1 MAMQTRCPAC
11 GTAFRIT
18 PEQLRVKGGRVR
30 CGHCRAVFNALSYL
44 VEERKSTPPT
54 TQAEAVAHDA
64 ALNALEAY
72 ALPESSE
79 TLEDFAALPETPEAS
94 ASSLLPDEPAPPTD
108 AWPADEA
115 EDSAE
120 QAEAPVFEEAE
131 PLAADTALA
140 DDASAAGF
148 DAHSDDTTIAPNE
161 ADTVPDET
169 TLPAEDADPDPEA
182 DTAPEDTNPESQI
195 NALLAD
201 LEAGTRD
208 IPEPPLTLSDPPTE
222 RILEIDLDPD
232 TVQTATDSPDD
243 DDVILPLPPV
253 NRSGP
258 LWLFASVTGILLA
271 IFGVQ
276 AAYYL
281 RTELCNSFP
290 DLHPLYAALDI
301 DVPLARNAE
310 LIGLETS
317 DLQADAKHDALVLY
331 ATIKNKAAYP
341 QAWPMLEL
349 TLTDERDNPLARR
362 SFKAEEYLSRTDGQ
376 EVAQDPD
383 APFASHAEVSL
394 RLWLDAREIRA
405 AGYRVYLYYP

>member
-64 ALNALEAY
+64 ALNALDSY
-72 ALPESSE
+72 ALPEPGGDP
-79 TLEDFAALPETPEAS
+79 EDVAALPETPEAA
-94 ASSLLPDEPAPPTD
+94 ASTILPDEAPATPTD
-108 AWPADEA
+108 EWPAEVA

-120 QAEAPVFEEAE
+120 QAESPTFEATE
-131 PLAADTALA
+131 PLTADMALA
-140 DDASAAGF
+140 DVPTPS
-148 DAHSDDTTIAPNE
+148 SDTDTA
-161 ADTVPDET
+161 PDET
-169 TLPAEDADPDPEA
+169 ALPAEDADPDTEA
-182 DTAPEDTNPESQI
+182 DAAPEDSNPESQI

-208 IPEPPLTLSDPPTE
+208 IPEPPLTLSDLPTE

-232 TVQTATDSPDD
+232 TVQTVTDNPDD
-243 DDVILPLPPV
+243 DDMILPLPPV

-301 DVPLARNAE
+301 EVPLARNAE

-331 ATIKNKAAYP
+331 ATIKNKATYP

-383 APFASHAEVSL
+383 APFTPHAEVSL
-394 RLWLDAREIRA
+394 RLWLDAREMRA